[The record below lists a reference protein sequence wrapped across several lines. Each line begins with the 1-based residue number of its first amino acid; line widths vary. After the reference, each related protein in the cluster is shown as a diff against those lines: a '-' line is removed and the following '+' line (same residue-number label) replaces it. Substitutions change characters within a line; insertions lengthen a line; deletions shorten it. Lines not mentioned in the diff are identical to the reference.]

1 MAKTTQQLA
10 VRVLER
16 LKVIAAGD
24 TPSSADAEAVKTYY
38 ANVYPEMQ
46 DDNLVFWDEA
56 SIDTRA
62 FEALADFIAG
72 RLAPDFTEPR
82 PDLEASGLARL
93 RRLSA
98 DVPSYLPV
106 GTDYF

>member
-1 MAKTTQQLA
+1 M
-10 VRVLER
+10 RVLER
-16 LKVIAAGD
+16 LKVIAGD
-24 TPSSADAEAVKTYY
+24 DTVKRRCRSGETYY

-72 RLAPDFTEPR
+72 RRRRTSPSRALTLKRAVLTACVGIFLSWQGEHLIPPTCRVGIQD
-82 PDLEASGLARL
+82 DRL
-93 RRLSA
+93 
-98 DVPSYLPV
+98 
-106 GTDYF
+106 G